1 MGDFTAQQ
9 IENIANAALDFHL
22 DRGKVDSQTLQNK
35 PFLRTLRAGQ
45 RSFPGGKGNITF
57 RVKGEYTTTPQ
68 GYTNDDTVTYRN
80 PGNIKTGTVPW
91 KEIHAGIS
99 VPFTEL
105 KVDGITISNS
115 TNGTGES
122 MHSKR
127 DLTVLANIFEDK
139 LEDMT
144 EGNDRGMNLM
154 FWRDGTQSA
163 KEVPGA
169 RSFITNDPT
178 SAALVCGLDQSTL
191 TWWRNR
197 VSLAIDSSTASNNN
211 LINTL
216 QLEMRQLRRYGVPQH
231 KMYAGSTLMDAFEK
245 EMRSKGNYTQTGWAG
260 TKRIDASMADIEFK
274 GVEIEYDPTLDD
286 LGLQKYLFVLDMKRI
301 YLDVMEGED
310 MKRHNPARPPE
321 KYVLYRGLTW
331 TGGMVCRQRNTSGI
345 YSIA

>member
-1 MGDFTAQQ
+1 MGAFTAQQ

-22 DRGKVDSQTLQNK
+22 DQGRVNSQTIQNK
-35 PFLRTLRAGQ
+35 PLLSTLRAGQ
-45 RSFPGGKGNITF
+45 KTFPGGKGEITF
-57 RVKGEYTTTPQ
+57 RVKGEYTTVPQ
-68 GYTNDDTVTYRN
+68 GYTNDDTVTYGN
-80 PGNIKTGTVPW
+80 PGHIKTGRVPW
-91 KEIHAGIS
+91 KEIHSGIS

-105 KVDGITISNS
+105 KVDGITITNT

-127 DLTVLANIFEDK
+127 DMTVLANIFQDK

-144 EGNDRGMNLM
+144 EGHDRGMNLM

-163 KEVPGA
+163 KEVPGI
-169 RSFITNDPT
+169 RSFIVNDPT
-178 SAALVCGLDQSTL
+178 AATIVEGVDQSAN

-197 VSLAIDSSTASNNN
+197 ASLAITASTASDNNV
-211 LINTL
+211 LNTFSD
-216 QLEMRQLRRYGVPQH
+216 EYRQLRKFGEPKHR
-231 KMYAGSTLMDAFEK
+231 MFCGSDWLEWI
-245 EMRSKGNYTQTGWAG
+245 ERELRSKGNYTMTGWASKG
-260 TKRIDASMADIEFK
+260 RIDAGMADMEFK
-274 GVEIEYDPTLDD
+274 GVEFEYDPTLDD
-286 LGLQKYLFVLDMKRI
+286 LSLAKYCFVLDMKEI

-331 TGGMVCRQRNTSGI
+331 TGGLVCRRRNTSGV